1 MRLIVTYKFAKA
13 ALQACAAVAIIL
25 AVRAGAA
32 PRIAEVAMTLADH
45 SVHPLVVRI
54 ARWLSLFVTP
64 SHLHVVALLLAGDAV
79 ISAVE
84 GWVLRR
90 GYAWASWLVVIAT
103 GSLLPFELYEIVQR
117 PRVSRVIL
125 FLVNAAIVAYL
136 ALGRRAHAAR
146 VDVHS

>member
-13 ALQACAAVAIIL
+13 VFQACAAVAIVL

-32 PRIAEVAMTLADH
+32 PRIAEVAVTLADH

-54 ARWLSLFVTP
+54 ARWLSMFVTP

-79 ISAVE
+79 VSAAE

-103 GSLLPFELYEIVQR
+103 GSLLPFELYEIVVR
-117 PRVSRVIL
+117 PRAGRVAL
-125 FLVNAAIVAYL
+125 FLINAAIVAYL
-136 ALGRRAHAAR
+136 ALTRRSHGGKSEVR
-146 VDVHS
+146 S